1 MLHTRHELIS
11 SSLASVTQR
20 NVRPGMTGYER
31 GGNVFYVLIELVWD
45 KERSPLLHTRQLASF
60 YRSQRMAFTLR
71 GKRTIGI
78 YQRKPQ
84 KTYKQQ
90 QQEFFFFYKSLHMD
104 TKGEKKKKRKSPDLR
119 AFGGY
124 IGLPSSVVFLNCL
137 ISPASVLL

>member
-31 GGNVFYVLIELVWD
+31 GGNVFYVLIELVWG

-60 YRSQRMAFTLR
+60 YSSQRMAFTLR

-78 YQRKPQ
+78 YQREPQ
-84 KTYKQQ
+84 TTYKQQ
-90 QQEFFFFYKSLHMD
+90 QQEFFFTSHYIWIQ
-104 TKGEKKKKRKSPDLR
+104 KGKRKKRKSPDLR

-124 IGLPSSVVFLNCL
+124 IGLPSSIVFLNCL